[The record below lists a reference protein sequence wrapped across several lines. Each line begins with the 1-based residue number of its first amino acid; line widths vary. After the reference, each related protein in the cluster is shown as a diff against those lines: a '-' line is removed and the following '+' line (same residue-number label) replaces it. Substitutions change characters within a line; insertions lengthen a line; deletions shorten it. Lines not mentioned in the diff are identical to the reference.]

1 MEPVIHLRN
10 VFVIRIW
17 YSAVDKKLCSSPLLS
32 SPFSCSGIIV
42 EHRFPRSNR
51 LDLAQTRAPAF
62 TRANDTGHALTHE
75 VQARRSR
82 DTRSGSP
89 SRAGT
94 PVEATGGAPT
104 PASAWDPPDPR
115 F

>member
-1 MEPVIHLRN
+1 VRSSEGQT
-10 VFVIRIW
+10 
-17 YSAVDKKLCSSPLLS
+17 SACLLIVQLADQRDLCAPLWSSFFFISDGRKLGPGL
-32 SPFSCSGIIV
+32 

-89 SRAGT
+89 SRARYAGRSLHF
-94 PVEATGGAPT
+94 A
-104 PASAWDPPDPR
+104 
-115 F
+115 

>member
-10 VFVIRIW
+10 VFVIRIS
-17 YSAVDKKLCSSPLLS
+17 YSAVVARPLLS
-32 SPFSCSGIIV
+32 SPFSCSGITL